1 MARRMEMELAMS
13 ASNGTD
19 LVRELVENNGDAAK
33 ERDPD
38 PASPAPGYGRPF
50 VEFVGP
56 DEPDDNPADV
66 FEAHGLIVRGEPSL
80 LIGDPKV
87 GKTLLLEDLMLHM
100 AAGRREWCG
109 LRIYRRPRV
118 LLFLREDS
126 ERTTKRRLWQLA
138 RGAGIEHWE
147 LAEHLVIDATSPL
160 YFDDVAMVS
169 KLRGQLAS
177 FDVCA
182 IDSLSTIHNA
192 DENSVERMAPIMNRW
207 RDLALGTST
216 AIPLVHHFRKRG
228 VDAQASNGSGSVLQR
243 ARGSSLI
250 AATTRH
256 AVGVDRGP
264 SAHEMTVNIESNH
277 EADVQPFVI
286 RRRFGTDER
295 GRKLIKHECA
305 GNLVDAREASTMALV
320 DPLVLAVVRESSADG
335 IGQRELRASAIE
347 RIKAQRGTG
356 MRPIKV
362 DESAERLAVAG
373 KIIKINERWRMP

>member
-1 MARRMEMELAMS
+1 MS

-19 LVRELVENNGDAAK
+19 LVRELVGNDRDTAK
-33 ERDPD
+33 ECDPD

-80 LIGDPKV
+80 FIGDPKV

-109 LRIYRRPRV
+109 LRIYRRPRI

-126 ERTTKRRLWQLA
+126 ERTTRRRLWQLA

-182 IDSLSTIHNA
+182 IDSLSTIHSA

-207 RDLALGTST
+207 RDLSLGTST

-228 VDAQASNGSGSVLQR
+228 VDPQASSGSGSVLQR

-264 SAHEMTVNIESNH
+264 GAHEMTVNIESNH
-277 EADVQPFVI
+277 EVDVQPFVI
-286 RRRFGTDER
+286 RRRFGADEC

-305 GNLVDAREASTMALV
+305 GNLVDARETSTMALV
-320 DPLVLAVVRESSADG
+320 DPIVLAVVRESSADG
-335 IGQRELRASAIE
+335 IGQRELRAAAIV

-362 DESAERLAVAG
+362 DESAERLALAG
-373 KIIKINERWRMP
+373 KIVKINERWRMP